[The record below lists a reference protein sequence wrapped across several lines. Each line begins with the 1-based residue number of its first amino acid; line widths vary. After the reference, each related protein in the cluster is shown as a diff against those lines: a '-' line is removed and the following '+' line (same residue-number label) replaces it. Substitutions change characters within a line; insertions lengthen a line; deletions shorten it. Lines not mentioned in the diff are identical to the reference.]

1 MNMSGAQRFLPN
13 WVLVADGNSG
23 KANRVVADDINV
35 DVSLVGKNEFHFRYD
50 HVKEESR

>member
-1 MNMSGAQRFLPN
+1 MKKLPN

-35 DVSLVGKNEFHFRYD
+35 DVSLVGENEIHFRCD
-50 HVKEESR
+50 HVNEKSR